1 MKETFLLGASS
12 SFALTLNHIQ
22 RLIFFRACSF
32 KYDPKVLK
40 SILFPAHQPS
50 NKRRKIN
57 GADEQTMDVDVDAEP
72 DALPDSANKEER
84 TWEIVLESPT
94 ERFLLSP
101 SPTES
106 GDDAEQSVNSPRRY
120 KVSRIVERRSASP
133 DLAVNGDT
141 TTSVKPVEPP
151 VDPPK
156 PPPPT
161 WSTPPAESD
170 RTSTSL
176 QIEGRSLSPGP
187 TSKATSKPSR
197 TKWLAQVLASDRG
210 EEHVHFSADGISVE
224 GLDANLGLKEIS
236 VKRWRRA
243 SQEEFITS

>member
-1 MKETFLLGASS
+1 
-12 SFALTLNHIQ
+12 
-22 RLIFFRACSF
+22 
-32 KYDPKVLK
+32 VLK

-57 GADEQTMDVDVDAEP
+57 GADELTTDVDVNADP
-72 DALPDSANKEER
+72 DNLPDSVDKEER
-84 TWEIVLESPT
+84 IWEIVLESPT
-94 ERFLLSP
+94 ERFLLSA

-106 GDDAEQSVNSPRRY
+106 GDDTEKCANSPRRY
-120 KVSRIVERRSASP
+120 KVSRIVERVSVSP
-133 DLAVNGDT
+133 DTAVNNDT

-161 WSTPPAESD
+161 WSTPPAESS

-176 QIEGRSLSPGP
+176 QIKGRSLSPGP
-187 TSKATSKPSR
+187 TSKAASKPPR

-210 EEHVHFSADGISVE
+210 EEHIHFSADGISVE
-224 GLDANLGLKEIS
+224 GVDASLGLKEIS
-236 VKRWRRA
+236 VRRWRRA
-243 SQEEFITS
+243 SQEEFITSCH